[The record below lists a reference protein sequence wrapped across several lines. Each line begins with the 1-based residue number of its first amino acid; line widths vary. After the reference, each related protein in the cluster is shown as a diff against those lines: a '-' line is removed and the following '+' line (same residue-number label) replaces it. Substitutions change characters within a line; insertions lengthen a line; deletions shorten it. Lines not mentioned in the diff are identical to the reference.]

1 MRNLMKKLANPEALA
16 TFGMVAF
23 AVAMFFMPEM
33 AHAGRAD
40 VKGIIGDGIFK
51 DAITLAFGIFAFIKW
66 IDYAASFSTGNALT
80 GLIVPALATFLAFKW
95 TMVLGWFKLV

>member
-1 MRNLMKKLANPEALA
+1 MKNLMKKLANPEVLA
-16 TFGMVAF
+16 TLGVIAF
-23 AVAMFFMPEM
+23 AVAMMVMPEL
-33 AHAGRAD
+33 ALARAD
-40 VKGIIGDGIFK
+40 VKSIVGDGIFK

-66 IDYAASFSTGNALT
+66 IDYAAGFSTGNALT